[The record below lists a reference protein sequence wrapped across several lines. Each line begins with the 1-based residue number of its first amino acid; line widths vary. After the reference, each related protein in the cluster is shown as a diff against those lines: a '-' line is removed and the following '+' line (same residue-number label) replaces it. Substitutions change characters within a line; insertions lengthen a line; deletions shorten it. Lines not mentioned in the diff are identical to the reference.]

1 MSLKING
8 FWTTAVPVALAAG
21 LVAGAHS
28 TGVRAQSGQAPA
40 KPATTSPATQ
50 PATGAQ
56 LPKFTV
62 TIDLVTND
70 IVVRD
75 EKGNFVPDLKQDE
88 FEIFEDG
95 VKQDISSMTVVTGGK
110 VANLLAP
117 PPPPPPEGI
126 ILPPTRP
133 RTDVSGRIFLFF
145 VDDLHLQF
153 HNTGRV
159 RELFKKISKELV
171 HDGDMF
177 GIVSSGPSSIAVD
190 MTYDRARLE
199 EAIKKIAGNELKPT
213 DIING
218 PSGAE
223 GPSEVRYRAHVAFS
237 TVNDVLK
244 NLEGVHNRRK
254 ALIYV
259 SDGYDFNPFQDARL
273 GLMDPNSPFAQ
284 NEFRRNENQMNSGD
298 GSSAQTD
305 PFTQQQKQSEQFADA
320 DLARE
325 LGDLTRTANRANVTM
340 YTIDPRGLVGM
351 GDIDEQVDPQ
361 QWNEFV
367 RKSQDSLRVIADE
380 TGGIAVVNQN
390 DFSKALKRIDAE
402 TSDYYVLGYYS
413 KNPDI
418 SKRRRNI
425 EVRVTRTGQKWQIW
439 SRKEYVLKAPP
450 AASNNK

>member
-1 MSLKING
+1 MGLKLNG
-8 FWTTAVPVALAAG
+8 FWSTALLVVLAAG
-21 LVAGAHS
+21 LS
-28 TGVRAQSGQAPA
+28 AQTPTPA
-40 KPATTSPATQ
+40 KPAAP
-50 PATGAQ
+50 
-56 LPKFTV
+56 LPQEKPTFRV
-62 TIDLVTND
+62 QVDLVTND

-75 EKGNFVPDLKQDE
+75 DKGNFVSDLKRDE
-88 FEIFEDG
+88 FEIYEDG

-110 VANLLAP
+110 VNNLLAP

-126 ILPPTRP
+126 ILPPVKP
-133 RTDVSGRIFLFF
+133 RNDVSGRIFLFF

-159 RELFKKISKELV
+159 RELFKRISKELV

-177 GIVSSGPSSIAVD
+177 GIVSSGPSSIAID
-190 MTYDRARLE
+190 MTYDRTRLD

-237 TVNDVLK
+237 TVNDLLD
-244 NLEGVHNRRK
+244 NLEKVHNRRK
-254 ALIYV
+254 ALVYV

-273 GLMDPNSPFAQ
+273 GNMDPNSPFAQ
-284 NEFRRNENQMNSGD
+284 NEFARSQNQI
-298 GSSAQTD
+298 SAQNAQANGTTAGPD
-305 PFTQQQKQSEQFADA
+305 PMMQQQQQSEEFADA

-325 LGDLTRTANRANVTM
+325 LGDLTRSANRANVTV

-351 GDIDEQVDPQ
+351 GDIDEQVDPS
-361 QWNEFV
+361 QWQDYV
-367 RKSQDSLRVIADE
+367 RKSQDSLRVLAEE

-390 DFSKALKRIDAE
+390 DFGKALKRIDAE

-413 KNPDI
+413 KNPDAT
-418 SKRRRNI
+418 KRRRNI
-425 EVRVTRTGQKWQIW
+425 EVKVARAGQKYQVW
-439 SRKEYVLKAPP
+439 SRKEYVLKPPP
-450 AASNNK
+450 APASPTKKP